1 MDSHIS
7 QVRDGEL
14 ADSREVE
21 LAQLLADLTAVQ
33 DEMLD
38 VLSRKRTAMA
48 ACDLDGMIEL
58 EPREA
63 ELCQRLQQC
72 SRRRAGM
79 LESARAE
86 GLPDASI
93 AKLASAMP
101 RPARDKLGKQV
112 NEASSRVRL
121 LQHESL
127 TNWVLAQRTL
137 LHLAQMLEI
146 IATGGQW
153 KPTYEKGGSAPA
165 RGALVDKQV

>member
-1 MDSHIS
+1 METHTS
-7 QVRDGEL
+7 QIPDGDPTE
-14 ADSREVE
+14 SREAE
-21 LAQLLADLTAVQ
+21 LAQLLADLAAVQ

-48 ACDLDGMIEL
+48 ACNLESMIEL

-63 ELCQRLQQC
+63 ELCQRLQEC
-72 SRRRAGM
+72 SQRRASM

-86 GLPDASI
+86 GFPDTSI
-93 AKLASAMP
+93 GKLAAAMP
-101 RPARDKLGKQV
+101 RPTRDNLGKQV
-112 NEASSRVRL
+112 KEASSRVRL

-146 IATGGQW
+146 IATGGRW